1 MTVFSKLAALAIL
14 TTAGLAATPA
24 RAEEDAFDRRLHA
37 VVALEALGANGPERP
52 DVAAGA
58 RLSGGVRWRRVLAH
72 WGVEALGPLGAPAR
86 QPRLGGLALLF
97 VGLGYAPLA
106 DRALVVHGNVSA
118 GPHRMQVHDYIDG
131 GWKPVTF
138 FAVAAR
144 VGVSYRFGVQTPGRS
159 LVPVVG
165 ASVMELF
172 TQRYDDPMRGLSVGG
187 GTTLAMVSLGA
198 EWSR

>member
-1 MTVFSKLAALAIL
+1 MRVCSKLAALALIM
-14 TTAGLAATPA
+14 TVALAATPA
-24 RAEEDAFDRRLHA
+24 RAEEDPFDRRLHP

-58 RLSGGVRWRRVLAH
+58 RLSGGVRWGRLLAH

-86 QPRLGGLALLF
+86 QPRLGALALLSF
-97 VGLGYAPLA
+97 GLGYAPLA
-106 DRALVVHGNVSA
+106 DRALVVHASVSA
-118 GPHRMQVHDYIDG
+118 GPHRIQVHDYVDG

-138 FAVAAR
+138 FADAAR
-144 VGVSYRFGVQTPGRS
+144 VGVSYRFGVRTPGRS

-165 ASVMELF
+165 ASVAELL
-172 TQRYDDPMRGLSVGG
+172 TQRYDDPMRGLSTGG
-187 GTTLAMVSLGA
+187 ETTLVMVSLGV